1 MTARQAKPHGVSE
14 MQLAIILSIHEE
26 LKEFRNVAYQ
36 GWRTHLV
43 ERDRVFRFQDP
54 SQDPT
59 EIKESGG
66 WERNGQEGV

>member
-1 MTARQAKPHGVSE
+1 M
-14 MQLAIILSIHEE
+14 
-26 LKEFRNVAYQ
+26 AYQ
-36 GWRTHLV
+36 RWRTHLV